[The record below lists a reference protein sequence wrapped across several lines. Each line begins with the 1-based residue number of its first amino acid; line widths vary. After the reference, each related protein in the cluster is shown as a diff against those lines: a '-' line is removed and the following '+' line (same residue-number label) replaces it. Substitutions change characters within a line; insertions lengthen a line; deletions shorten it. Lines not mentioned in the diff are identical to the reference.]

1 MDPEHE
7 GDLMYIGMRWATS
20 TDPAAT
26 AAMVSGAA
34 AKLRDDFGW
43 NAVAAASL
51 TGTSGRFG
59 VLSLHDSLSQLL
71 DRRSAVAADPG
82 FGQLLS
88 EAASHTVAGSGTD
101 FVMRVIHGDPGG
113 GEGDLLFF
121 RGVYA
126 QPGHIQDLA
135 AAAVEIAEHSSSVHG
150 VNATVSTGVGGDGE
164 GILYAVRMQSGDD
177 LEAFSDAAAADEL
190 MTKMMTDS
198 AQHSAGMQ
206 DRIIR
211 IMP

>member
-1 MDPEHE
+1 
-7 GDLMYIGMRWATS
+7 MYIGMRWTTS
-20 TDPAAT
+20 SDPAAT
-26 AAMVSGAA
+26 AALVTAAA

-43 NAVAAASL
+43 NAVAATSL

-59 VLSLHDSLSQLL
+59 VLSLHDSLSELL

-82 FGQLLS
+82 FGEMLS
-88 EAASHTVAGSGTD
+88 KAAGHTVAGSGTD

-135 AAAVEIAEHSSSVHG
+135 AAAAGIAEHTASVHG
-150 VNATVSTGVGGDGE
+150 VNATVSTSVGGDGE
-164 GILYAVRMQSGDD
+164 GVLYSVRMQSGDD
-177 LEAFSDAAAADEL
+177 LEQFGDALAADEL
-190 MTKMMTDS
+190 VMKMIADS
-198 AQHSAGMQ
+198 AQHGAGMQ

-211 IMP
+211 ILP